1 MFKFLNSN
9 CIHSIYLP
17 ILANE
22 FFAFDKDY
30 VGNDLN
36 NCGAKTPSAQ
46 ECQDMCNK
54 EDSCNAFTW
63 IGIALDDDDDNI
75 NKCCLKTLDFNKQT
89 SIGLVSGPKQNGN
102 WFKY

>member
-1 MFKFLNSN
+1 MFRFLNSN

-36 NCGAKTPSAQ
+36 NCGAKTATAQ

-54 EDSCNAFTW
+54 DDSCNAFTW

-75 NKCCLKTLDFNKQT
+75 NKCCLKALDFNKQT

-102 WFKY
+102 LLRC